1 MITPREEEGGIDMD
15 LLLECTE
22 EMEEMEEEEFDEIL
36 V

>member
-15 LLLECTE
+15 LLLECSE
-22 EMEEMEEEEFDEIL
+22 EMEEEEEFDEIL